1 MKKLNILSILLIMGV
16 NSFSQ
21 TVNDMVRYAIT
32 TNTGSARTS
41 AMGGAFGALG
51 GDMSA
56 FHANPAGIGVFRKS
70 EVSITPYLNIANTS
84 SDSRSV
90 RKASLQLASL
100 GGVAAFY
107 NQAFDWK
114 GFNFGINYTNLNNF
128 NQKTNQFVY
137 HSPTNY
143 PLVWANEANLAL
155 SYNEEIP
162 VRSLMAYN
170 VGLLEWNQELNQYEP
185 TLWPAEEV
193 SQHMLIKEEG
203 YQGEYDF
210 TFGTN
215 YKDKLYLGLGIGIQT
230 IRYKY
235 RSVYTGK
242 GDQTNFYGIDQYNFN
257 QYLKTEGVG
266 TNFKVGLIY
275 RPLPEIRIGAAIH
288 TPTYF
293 SLTDDYEEN
302 MRNIFFEADEEGY
315 DTYES
320 FAGPYRYNYDMQTP
334 WKAMFSLATVLM
346 QKAII
351 SLDYEFNNYHS
362 AKYSNGEEGYDFYEP
377 DGNGAN
383 NLLHSELKNTHNL
396 RFGAEYRTNSVLS
409 LRAGYAY
416 WASPYRHTS
425 AGKIQ
430 AVSGGFGLNFGQFY
444 CDAAYIYKFAENT
457 TYFYNYKDP
466 EDPLYDVIAEPVK
479 NKYANHEGKI
489 TLGVRF

>member
-162 VRSLMAYN
+162 DRSLMAYKVAN
-170 VGLLEWNQELNQYEP
+170 LERNQELNQYEP
-185 TLWPAEEV
+185 TFWPAE
-193 SQHMLIKEEG
+193 
-203 YQGEYDF
+203 
-210 TFGTN
+210 
-215 YKDKLYLGLGIGIQT
+215 
-230 IRYKY
+230 
-235 RSVYTGK
+235 
-242 GDQTNFYGIDQYNFN
+242 
-257 QYLKTEGVG
+257 
-266 TNFKVGLIY
+266 
-275 RPLPEIRIGAAIH
+275 
-288 TPTYF
+288 
-293 SLTDDYEEN
+293 
-302 MRNIFFEADEEGY
+302 
-315 DTYES
+315 
-320 FAGPYRYNYDMQTP
+320 
-334 WKAMFSLATVLM
+334 
-346 QKAII
+346 
-351 SLDYEFNNYHS
+351 
-362 AKYSNGEEGYDFYEP
+362 
-377 DGNGAN
+377 
-383 NLLHSELKNTHNL
+383 
-396 RFGAEYRTNSVLS
+396 
-409 LRAGYAY
+409 
-416 WASPYRHTS
+416 
-425 AGKIQ
+425 
-430 AVSGGFGLNFGQFY
+430 
-444 CDAAYIYKFAENT
+444 
-457 TYFYNYKDP
+457 
-466 EDPLYDVIAEPVK
+466 
-479 NKYANHEGKI
+479 
-489 TLGVRF
+489 